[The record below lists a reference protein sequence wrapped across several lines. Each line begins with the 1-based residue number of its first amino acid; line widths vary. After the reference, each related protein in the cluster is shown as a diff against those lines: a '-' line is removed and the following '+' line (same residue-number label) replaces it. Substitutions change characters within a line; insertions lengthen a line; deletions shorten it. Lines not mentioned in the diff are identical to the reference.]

1 MSIIFKQIRIGKNG
15 KPFTLYKFR
24 TMIEDANKI
33 GGPSTAADD
42 PRLTK
47 IGKFLR
53 KWQIDEL
60 PSFWNVLKGEISL
73 VGPRP
78 EVPEVVALM
87 TPEEKKII
95 LSIKPGITDLATLAN
110 ISEGE
115 RLRGSKDPHQKYL
128 DEIWPEK
135 KRLQIE
141 YIKNRSLW
149 LDIKIIAKTV
159 YRLFRGN

>member
-1 MSIIFKQIRIGKNG
+1 MSIFYKSVRVGKNG
-15 KPFTLYKFR
+15 RLFTLWKLR
-24 TMIEDANKI
+24 TMVEGADKM

-60 PSFWNVLKGEISL
+60 PSLWNVLRGDISL

-78 EVPEVVALM
+78 EVPEVIALM

-95 LSIKPGITDLATLAN
+95 LSVRPGITDLATLAN

-115 RLRGSKDPHQKYL
+115 RLKGSKDPHQKYL
-128 DEIWPEK
+128 DDIWPEK
-135 KRLQIE
+135 KRLQIW
-141 YIKNRSLW
+141 YIKNRNWL
-149 LDIKIIAKTV
+149 LDIKILWRT
-159 YRLFRGN
+159 FRKILGI